1 MAVGYVLRRQ
11 PQATLSFPLPSEL
24 QMRHSLLMLLAT
36 ATGLLTVACSPDA
49 KTTETTTTPV
59 GDSTVV
65 TTTTTVDTARYWN
78 NLDSLTRRITS
89 DLSLTDTVAVR
100 KVTTVYRTRA
110 RRLSAAERQY
120 MADTTGRY
128 AALRAANDEADRE
141 LRAALNDPDRY
152 KVYEQNRAAYY
163 QGTPYTVTVV
173 EAAPAK
179 RGPAV
184 TKYEKDDDGSV
195 KIKYANGAKV
205 KIGAD
210 GDTKVKHA
218 NGTKVK
224 NGDDGH
230 KVK

>member
-1 MAVGYVLRRQ
+1 
-11 PQATLSFPLPSEL
+11 
-24 QMRHSLLMLLAT
+24 MRHSLLILLAA
-36 ATGLLTVACSPDA
+36 ATGLLTTACSQEA
-49 KTTETTTTPV
+49 KTTETTTSTDA
-59 GDSTVV
+59 DSTTVT

-78 NLDSLTRRITS
+78 NLDSLTRRITT
-89 DLSLTDTVAVR
+89 DLSLTDTAASR
-100 KVTTVYRTRA
+100 KVATVYRTRA

-141 LRAALNDPDRY
+141 LRAALNDPNRY

-173 EAAPAK
+173 EATPAK

-195 KIKYANGAKV
+195 KIKYANGTKV

-210 GDTKVKHA
+210 GDTKVKRA
-218 NGTKVK
+218 DGTKVK
-224 NGDDGH
+224 DGDDGR